1 MRRLGRFVSIVLV
14 ASGAAVPTVSGADS
28 ATTRTVVAGQQ
39 YKAGG
44 GHRWLWGSDYR
55 DLWTTPITLEVLD
68 LRKEAGGLK
77 PLFRVGG
84 QQTKGLALKGA
95 DGKNYTFRGI
105 EKDATGLL
113 EEDLRGTIV
122 ERVLEDQMAGQHP
135 ASEVIVR
142 VISDAAGIPCPSW
155 RFVVMPDDPALGEFQ
170 KAFAG
175 AVGMFA
181 EYPSAVSD
189 KNPGFRGV
197 TEIIDHAELYK
208 RLEAG
213 EGDRADDRALLKARL
228 ADIFMGDWDR
238 HRKQWRWAKFPG
250 SPLWQPIP
258 EDRDQAFS
266 RYEGLILDVARWR
279 DARLQKLTATYPGI
293 GGLTSNGWEQDRRLL
308 VGLTR
313 DDFVKTAEAL
323 KGQITNEVIES
334 AAHAMPAEWYRLDG
348 PRLVIALKGRR
359 DALPAVAAA
368 YYEHLADRV
377 DVYLTHKPELVEARR
392 QPNGDM
398 EVRVQLLA
406 ADGKPSGEPTFLRTF
421 KKGETEEVRLYTLD
435 GNDKTVVS
443 GGRGMRVRMI
453 GGNGAD
459 TLDASGSDDA
469 KLSDSSGSSK
479 VTEADLDERKY
490 TPPPP
495 PKNAPWIP
503 PRDWSGVVLNMP
515 WVSYSSDLGLFLGWG
530 LELQRFGFRKDPY
543 GSRHVFRA
551 GFSFGQKSAK
561 VEYQGEYHRENRGSF
576 WGLYAYGSGVEVLRF
591 YGLGNE
597 TANVVGK
604 DFYKVN
610 SNELVLYPSFKL
622 PLGESRKG
630 LITLGPV
637 LKYNDTDEAKEQL
650 VNVLKPYGIGKFGE
664 AGVHGVVSYDGRDSA
679 AFTHK
684 GVFLAARGTWV
695 PKVWD
700 VKSAFGE
707 VNGNVNGYLSAG
719 KWLTLAVRGGGKRV
733 FGAYP
738 FQEAAYIGSGSLG
751 VGALQEPDYTVR
763 GFRTRRF
770 GGDGSVWGNSDL
782 RLRVSRV
789 TLFVPAHWGVFG
801 FADSGR
807 VWLKDKPSTTWH
819 TGVGGGIWI
828 SLLNYKN
835 TFSAGIAHSKEED
848 LFYFKGGFTF

>member
-1 MRRLGRFVSIVLV
+1 MRRFGRLVSMVLLGSGAAAAM
-14 ASGAAVPTVSGADS
+14 ASGADAPL
-28 ATTRTVVAGQQ
+28 TRTVVAGPQ

-84 QQTKGLALKGA
+84 QQTKGLAMRGA

-105 EKDATGLL
+105 YKDATELL

-135 ASEVIVR
+135 ASEVVVR
-142 VISDAAGIPCPSW
+142 VLSDAAGIPCPSW
-155 RFVVMPDDPALGEFQ
+155 RLVVMPDDPSLGEFQ

-175 AVGMFA
+175 AIGAFA

-197 TEIIDHAELYK
+197 TEIIDHAEMYK

-228 ADIFMGDWDR
+228 LDIFMGDWDR

-266 RYEGLILDVARWR
+266 RYEGLILDIARWR
-279 DARLQKLTATYPGI
+279 DARLQRLTAKYAGI
-293 GGLTSNGWEQDRRLL
+293 AGLTSNGWEQDRRLL

-323 KGQITNEVIES
+323 KGQMTNEVIES
-334 AAHAMPAEWYRLDG
+334 AARAMPPEWYRLDG
-348 PRLVIALKGRR
+348 PRLVLALEGRR
-359 DALPAVAAA
+359 DALPAVAAV

-377 DVYLTHKPELVEARR
+377 DIYLTNKPELVEARR

-398 EVRVQLLA
+398 EVRVQGIG
-406 ADGKPSGEPTFLRTF
+406 ADGKASGEPTFQRTF

-443 GGRGMRVRMI
+443 GGPGMRVRMI
-453 GGNGAD
+453 GGSGAD
-459 TLDASGSDDA
+459 TLDASGSGGA
-469 KLSDSSGSSK
+469 KLSDASSSSK
-479 VTEADLDERKY
+479 VVEADLDERKY

-503 PRDWSGVVLNMP
+503 PRDWGSMTLNMP
-515 WVSYSSDLGLFLGWG
+515 WIGYSSDVGLFLGWSV
-530 LELQRFGFRKDPY
+530 EKRAFGFRKDPY
-543 GSRHVFRA
+543 SSSHLLRA
-551 GFSFGQKSAK
+551 GFAFGEQSAK
-561 VEYQGEYHRENRGSF
+561 VEYSGEYHRENRGSYF
-576 WGLYAYGSGVEVLRF
+576 GLYAYGSGVEVLRF

-597 TANVVGK
+597 TTNTANQK
-604 DFYKVN
+604 YYKVH
-610 SNELVLYPSFKL
+610 SNEAVLYPSFKL

-630 LITLGPV
+630 LITVGPV
-637 LKYNDTDEAKEQL
+637 LKYTDTDQSQDQFVNL
-650 VNVLKPYGIGKFGE
+650 VKPYGLGKFGE
-664 AGVHGVVSYDGRDSA
+664 TGVHGVVSYDGRDSA
-679 AFTHK
+679 AFTRK
-684 GVFLAARGTWV
+684 GVFIAARGTWF
-695 PKVWD
+695 PQVWD
-700 VKSAFGE
+700 VKSAFSE

-733 FGAYP
+733 FGTYP
-738 FQEAAYIGSGSLG
+738 FQDAATIGSGSLG
-751 VGALQEPDYTVR
+751 VAALQEPDYTVR

-770 GGDGSVWGNSDL
+770 AGDGSLWGNSDL
-782 RLRVSRV
+782 RLRVSHV
-789 TLFVPAHWGVFG
+789 TIFVPGHWGVFG

-807 VWLKDKPSTTWH
+807 VWLKSETSNTWH
-819 TGVGGGIWI
+819 SGVGGGIWL

-848 LFYFKGGFTF
+848 LVYVKGGFTF

>member
-1 MRRLGRFVSIVLV
+1 MRRFSRFLSIVLV
-14 ASGAAVPTVSGADS
+14 ASGVVVATVSGADS
-28 ATTRTVVAGQQ
+28 PSTRTVVAGAQ

-55 DLWTTPITLEVLD
+55 DLWTTPITLEMLD
-68 LRKEAGGLK
+68 LNKEAGGLK

-84 QQTKGLALKGA
+84 QQTKGLAMRGA

-105 EKDATGLL
+105 YKDATELL

-142 VISDAAGIPCPSW
+142 VLSDAAGIPCPSW
-155 RFVVMPDDPALGEFQ
+155 RLVVMPDDPSLGEFQ

-175 AVGMFA
+175 AIGAFA

-197 TEIIDHAELYK
+197 TEIIDHAEMYK

-266 RYEGLILDVARWR
+266 RYEGLILDFARWR
-279 DARLQKLTATYPGI
+279 DPRLLQLRAKYPGI
-293 GGLTSNGWEQDRRLL
+293 EGLTSNGWEQDRRLL

-313 DDFVKTAEAL
+313 DDFAKTAEAL

-348 PRLVIALKGRR
+348 PRLVSALKGRR

-377 DVYLTHKPELVEARR
+377 DIYLTHKPELVEARR

-398 EVRVQLLA
+398 EVRVQRLG
-406 ADGKPSGEPTFLRTF
+406 ADGKPTGDPAFQRTF
-421 KKGETEEVRLYTLD
+421 KKGETQEVRLYTLD

-479 VTEADLDERKY
+479 VAEAGLDERKY

-503 PRDWSGVVLNMP
+503 PRDWGSMTLNMP
-515 WVSYSSDLGLFLGWG
+515 WMGYNSDVGLFLGWSV
-530 LELQRFGFRKDPY
+530 EVRHFGFRKDPY
-543 GSRHVFRA
+543 SSSHLLRA
-551 GFSFGQKSAK
+551 GFAFGEKSAK

-591 YGLGNE
+591 YGFGNE
-597 TANVVGK
+597 TLNVVGK

-622 PLGESRKG
+622 PLGESKKG

-637 LKYNDTDEAKEQL
+637 LKYNDTDQSKQQL
-650 VNVLKPYGIGKFGE
+650 VNVLKPYGTGKFGE
-664 AGVHGVVSYDGRDSA
+664 TGVHAVVSYDGRDSA

-684 GVFLAARGTWV
+684 GVFFAARGTWV

-700 VKSAFGE
+700 VKSGFGE

-733 FGAYP
+733 FGNYP
-738 FQEAAYIGSGSLG
+738 FQEAAYIGSGSMG

-763 GFRTRRF
+763 GFRSRRF
-770 GGDGSVWGNSDL
+770 GGDGSLWGNSDL
-782 RLRVSRV
+782 RLRVSHV
-789 TLFVPAHWGVFG
+789 TIFVPAHWGVFG

-807 VWLKDKPSTTWH
+807 VWLKGETSNTRH
-819 TGVGGGIWI
+819 TGVGGGIWL
-828 SLLNYKN
+828 SLLNFKN

-848 LFYFKGGFTF
+848 LVYVKGGFTF